1 MTARTPTPADPSNP
15 ANQTPPPQ
23 TDEVSTDRK
32 GNVHQKG
39 HGSMDETMIP
49 QKPEPDKGPYEPPP
63 GHLDNPKDVEPRS
76 GGDLSA

>member
-1 MTARTPTPADPSNP
+1 MTARTPTPADPSDP

-23 TDEVSTDRK
+23 TDEVSTDRE

-63 GHLDNPKDVEPRS
+63 GHLDNPKDVEPPS

>member
-1 MTARTPTPADPSNP
+1 MTTRTPTSADPSDP
-15 ANQTPPPQ
+15 ANQTPPPH

-63 GHLDNPKDVEPRS
+63 GHLDNPKDVEPPS

>member
-1 MTARTPTPADPSNP
+1 M
-15 ANQTPPPQ
+15 
-23 TDEVSTDRK
+23 
-32 GNVHQKG
+32 HQKG

>member
-1 MTARTPTPADPSNP
+1 MMKHRDAADCADPAMRKP
-15 ANQTPPPQ
+15 AEGES
-23 TDEVSTDRK
+23 EVTIDK
-32 GNVHQKG
+32 DGKVHQKG

-49 QKPEPDKGPYEPPP
+49 QKPEPGRGPYQPPA

>member
-1 MTARTPTPADPSNP
+1 MPTPADQADP
-15 ANQTPPPQ
+15 ANKQPSENG
-23 TDEVSTDRK
+23 DEVSTDRD

-49 QKPEPDKGPYEPPP
+49 QKPEPEKGPYAPPP
-63 GHLDNPKDVEPRS
+63 GHLDDPKDVEPRS